1 MAHIAAIVLI
11 LGLCLPQTLL
21 GGVILEAGEIDSSKV
36 EVGSYAEVIYGT
48 GEKLSTARGY
58 IRAVDA
64 ESLIISQGL
73 GKRIAFELIRQLIL
87 AESSFAM
94 DRLKKTTYI
103 PPVRKESESRRVV
116 GKLFSGVLG
125 GGLFALAGGAIGINV
140 GEDETYDPFVNSL
153 IGGWV
158 GYLVGVPIGMN
169 QMDPH
174 DRFTYSLVG
183 SLIGGAASLAVF
195 KMAENETVEKI
206 WPAFVICPL
215 IGSTIM
221 SEFSRKSPEVRRVSI
236 GLLPGPKGRL
246 SAVATLRF

>member
-1 MAHIAAIVLI
+1 MQCPV
-11 LGLCLPQTLL
+11 
-21 GGVILEAGEIDSSKV
+21 
-36 EVGSYAEVIYGT
+36 YAEVIYGT

-58 IRAVDA
+58 IQAVDA

-87 AESSFAM
+87 AESSFEM

-103 PPVRKESESRRVV
+103 PLVKKESKSKRIV

-125 GGLFALAGGAIGINV
+125 GGLFALAGSAVGINV

-158 GYLVGVPIGMN
+158 GYLVGVPAGLSVF
-169 QMDPH
+169 DPH
-174 DRFTYSLVG
+174 DQFKYSLVG
-183 SLIGGAASLAVF
+183 SLIGGATSLPLLYI
-195 KMAENETVEKI
+195 EEDL
-206 WPAFVICPL
+206 WPALFIASFV
-215 IGSTIM
+215 GAAIM
-221 SEFSRKSPEVRRVSI
+221 SEFSRELPENRRVSI

-246 SAVATLRF
+246 SAIATLRF